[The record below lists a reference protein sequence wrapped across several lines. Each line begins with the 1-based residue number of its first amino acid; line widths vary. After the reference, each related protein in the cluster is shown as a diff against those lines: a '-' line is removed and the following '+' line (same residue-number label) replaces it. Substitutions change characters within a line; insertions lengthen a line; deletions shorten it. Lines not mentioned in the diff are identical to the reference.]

1 MISRERLGLMKD
13 QAMLINTARGGI
25 VDEMA
30 LAEALATGRLR
41 AGLDV
46 YAEEP
51 LPLDS
56 VFRSLH
62 GCVLLH
68 HIGSATERTRR
79 AMFELA
85 LANLLAGM
93 QDEPLPA
100 AL

>member
-1 MISRERLGLMKD
+1 VADVEFTDLETLLSNADIVSLHTALTDDTRGMISRERLGLMKD

-51 LPLDS
+51 LPLTA
-56 VFRSLH
+56 FFAR
-62 GCVLLH
+62 
-68 HIGSATERTRR
+68 
-79 AMFELA
+79 F
-85 LANLLAGM
+85 
-93 QDEPLPA
+93 PA
-100 AL
+100 AFCCPI